1 MEENKDLLQAVLQVA
16 ASKHKEVITPK
27 SNEAILGGGS
37 QRRNVQA
44 YLSKK
49 ILESKP

>member
-1 MEENKDLLQAVLQVA
+1 MEENKDLLQAVLEVA
-16 ASKHKEVITPK
+16 ATKHKEVIHQK
-27 SNEAILGGGS
+27 SNETIFGGGS
-37 QRRNVQA
+37 QRRKVQA